1 MTYYSGTNYDLSSR
15 DRQRSSRKV
24 PPQTLI
30 GHSALAFIVLACAWT
45 LYVNVAGPDVKPLAF
60 AEPARPTYNALLDS
74 SYFQP
79 APETFAEA
87 LPKGDRLAV
96 ARPVQQA
103 QAEQPAVPFQ
113 VATAD
118 PNAAVA
124 EDAPPAAESPVQIA
138 SVPLPAPRP
147 AQLRVAEEKGPSPRE
162 VAQATKANLPA
173 STPEQPSIFEKLFG
187 KLKAPVMRIGGA
199 FSAVPM
205 ANALEQAWIPNKDAI
220 ADAVRAAVSWKG

>member
-79 APETFAEA
+79 APETFA
-87 LPKGDRLAV
+87 V
-96 ARPVQQA
+96 A
-103 QAEQPAVPFQ
+103 PAKFP
-113 VATAD
+113 
-118 PNAAVA
+118 
-124 EDAPPAAESPVQIA
+124 IA
-138 SVPLPAPRP
+138 S
-147 AQLRVAEEKGPSPRE
+147 
-162 VAQATKANLPA
+162 
-173 STPEQPSIFEKLFG
+173 
-187 KLKAPVMRIGGA
+187 
-199 FSAVPM
+199 
-205 ANALEQAWIPNKDAI
+205 AI
-220 ADAVRAAVSWKG
+220 APARERPLS